1 MAQLKPLLRKPRPL
15 DLQLS
20 DEPDEDLSPL
30 LNIPVSACVVT
41 PSATP
46 PSPWMASTSSKP
58 QMGVSRLDRHLRES
72 QTTILGSD
80 SLTLKE
86 PSGSK
91 NPETAFK
98 SIQDQTNDSLGLLP
112 VETLA
117 DDSAGQNSATPSL
130 LFGNLSSLKTSQTRS
145 DREDVFKVP
154 SLPPHILNEKP
165 LPGIDQRFLQA
176 QALLPESFLSLGG
189 NSTINQSSFA
199 WEKILQ
205 NESKIVNSKEV
216 NVEVPLNDDESFAS
230 LNQKHHDSF
239 FNGQFS
245 ARSTS
250 FGGSNEGNDEGP
262 TRDERFSDFSQ
273 RSKLFQNNPAG
284 SFLEGPE
291 GFAGLSQDLGDV
303 EGFGDGDFESDM
315 GKAHAFM
322 DEQEKEFLQFEES
335 KTKSNVSGFSVA
347 NVSFKM
353 PLETDTQD
361 VEQECFE
368 AEEGDVMSRSK
379 YFMQN
384 SSRLGALDSTLTGLN
399 RPDLG
404 FDRKIESPEKD
415 EKDTD
420 PKATDSTYT
429 LSSGNSTQIL
439 DKVDAFKHMDLN
451 TLQDLI
457 AKASKDHN
465 PAYYATL
472 IAKFAQ
478 EKIQSETMNGTV
490 SELLP
495 SFLETSKFPDE
506 TQTLEIRCP
515 SPTRK
520 NPSVKKSRIPVRS
533 PKQGLPSQIPI
544 RKGSA
549 PNLNAKKKAIQGPR
563 FSSPNKRYPRSSSQ
577 VENTTL
583 TKVPS
588 QVGGSVQKT
597 LLQMDGS
604 VQKISK
610 NLFSQNEGQ
619 GQNQE
624 NQENTSPN
632 VQGKP
637 AMPFKGFPIDS
648 DRSVMNWFG
657 VSIGR
662 SEEQIVVL
670 RNKLEQ
676 PLTVNLMI
684 RDSKD
689 FKIGLS
695 TSQSVQMGPLS
706 TQDIAINFSPPD
718 LEACSGKLV
727 IKPQGTSGPGNK
739 AFKASIL
746 LQGQGGTPALSFSG
760 FGDLVNGKRSLHLG
774 PIPEHQEQ
782 IVRKMRVTND
792 GNGDAFVK
800 LQGFRDDECRLADN
814 SFIRL
819 SPSQFVV
826 SAKSSMD
833 LSMAIDPNLM
843 SEEGSCSFIGSIALF
858 HGPEIC
864 RQVMLEARKI
874 PGAIRLSSSS
884 ALLGLD
890 FTTPFQHSKSIQF
903 SSRVVD
909 RDVKHFYSK
918 TQREII
924 ELIGQKSNPSG
935 FNSLHVEETLS
946 ESRINC
952 TFAQDRSMN
961 PMQTIQEIRGEPEPT
976 KKDRK
981 PLKTVYLAAET
992 IFFPLT
998 KIGTNALAKIVLK
1011 NRTPSPVTFHLEDI
1025 SPPFKN
1031 RHKLVT
1037 VQANSFLNVP
1047 VFYSPTNVGPHQT
1060 AVTFKGSEGRN
1071 LVAVLKGNTSPN

>member
-1 MAQLKPLLRKPRPL
+1 M
-15 DLQLS
+15 
-20 DEPDEDLSPL
+20 
-30 LNIPVSACVVT
+30 
-41 PSATP
+41 
-46 PSPWMASTSSKP
+46 
-58 QMGVSRLDRHLRES
+58 
-72 QTTILGSD
+72 
-80 SLTLKE
+80 SLI
-86 PSGSK
+86 S
-91 NPETAFK
+91 F
-98 SIQDQTNDSLGLLP
+98 QTNDSLGLLP

-117 DDSAGQNSATPSL
+117 DDSSSQNTATPSL
-130 LFGNLSSLKTSQTRS
+130 LFANLSSLKASSKRKT
-145 DREDVFKVP
+145 DDEDVFKVP
-154 SLPPHILNEKP
+154 SLPPHILKEKP
-165 LPGIDQRFLQA
+165 FPGIDQRFLQA

-205 NESKIVNSKEV
+205 SEAQPQKDEAEASI
-216 NVEVPLNDDESFAS
+216 NVEEPLNDEAFAA

-250 FGGSNEGNDEGP
+250 FGGSNEGKEEGP

-273 RSKLFQNNPAG
+273 RSKLFQNPEG
-284 SFLEGPE
+284 SFLAGPE
-291 GFAGLSQDLGDV
+291 GFEGLSQDLGDI
-303 EGFGDGDFESDM
+303 ECFGDGDFESDM
-315 GKAHAFM
+315 GKAQAFM
-322 DEQEKEFLQFEES
+322 DEEEKQFHQFEQS
-335 KTKSNVSGFSVA
+335 KTNSNVSGFSVA
-347 NVSFKM
+347 NVSFRL
-353 PLETDTQD
+353 PIEARSHGDD
-361 VEQECFE
+361 PNGFE
-368 AEEGDVMSRSK
+368 EEDVMSRSK

-404 FDRKIESPEKD
+404 FELKIKSPEK
-415 EKDTD
+415 EPD
-420 PKATDSTYT
+420 PKTIDSTYT
-429 LSSGNSTQIL
+429 VSSGNSTQIL

-478 EKIQSETMNGTV
+478 QKIQSETMNGTV

-506 TQTLEIRCP
+506 TQTLEPRCP
-515 SPTRK
+515 SPKPNST
-520 NPSVKKSRIPVRS
+520 VGKKSRIPVRS
-533 PKQGLPSQIPI
+533 PKHGLPSQIPV
-544 RKGSA
+544 RKASA
-549 PNLNAKKKAIQGPR
+549 PNLNTKKKAIQGPR

-577 VENTTL
+577 VD
-583 TKVPS
+583 
-588 QVGGSVQKT
+588 GSNLKKIPNQAQKMPN
-597 LLQMDGS
+597 QGDGS
-604 VQKISK
+604 VQKVSK
-610 NLFSQNEGQ
+610 NLFQGEGQ
-619 GQNQE
+619 DQNKE
-624 NQENTSPN
+624 NASPN
-632 VQGKP
+632 VVTKATVP
-637 AMPFKGFPIDS
+637 SKGFPIDS

-670 RNKLEQ
+670 RNKLDQ
-676 PLTVNLMI
+676 NLTVNLMI
-684 RDSKD
+684 RESKD

-695 TSQSVQMGPLS
+695 TSQSVQMGPFS

-718 LEACSGKLV
+718 LEPCSGKLV

-746 LQGQGGTPALSFSG
+746 LQGQGGTPNLSFTG

-774 PIPEHQEQ
+774 PIPEDHAQ
-782 IVRKMRVTND
+782 IVRKMQVTND
-792 GNGDAFVK
+792 GIADAFVK
-800 LQGFRDDECRLADN
+800 LQGFRDDECRLSDDA
-814 SFIRL
+814 FIHL

-826 SAKSSMD
+826 GAKSSMD
-833 LSMAIDPNLM
+833 VTMTLDPNLM
-843 SEEGSCSFIGSIALF
+843 SETGSGSFIGSIALF

-874 PGAIRLSSSS
+874 PGALRLSSSS

-890 FTTPFQHSKSIQF
+890 FTSHFQQSNPLPF
-903 SSRVVD
+903 SSKVVD

-924 ELIGQKSNPSG
+924 ELIGQRPTLSG
-935 FNSLHVEETLS
+935 FNSMHVEETLS

-952 TFAQDRSMN
+952 TFAQDRSVN
-961 PMQTIQEIRGEPEPT
+961 PMQTIQESQGDAEQP

-981 PLKTVYLAAET
+981 PVKSVYLASET
-992 IFFPLT
+992 VFFPLS

-1011 NRTPSPVTFHLEDI
+1011 NRTPNPASFQLDDLC
-1025 SPPFKN
+1025 PPFKN

-1037 VQANSFLNVP
+1037 VQANSYLNVP
-1047 VFYSPTNVGPHQT
+1047 VFYSPVNAGPHQT

-1071 LVAVLKGNTSPN
+1071 LVAVLKGNTSAN